1 MPFRFEWYDE
11 SKRAMQY
18 IADGDWNW
26 KDYHQAVRAAAF
38 SLTAVSHPVDSI
50 IDLRNSS
57 RASLPAGASA
67 HIRSFGRVTSARLTG
82 RAAVIGL
89 PAEEADSLGTVAR
102 ADASGPATAL
112 SRFVESDM
120 ELEEL
125 LAEWAANPPA
135 P

>member
-11 SKRAMQY
+11 SKRAMRY
-18 IADGDWNW
+18 IAEGQWNW
-26 KDYHQAVRAAAF
+26 KDYHQAARAAAF
-38 SLTAVSHPVDSI
+38 SLTAVEHPVDSI

-82 RAAVIGL
+82 RAAIIGL
-89 PAEEADSLGTVAR
+89 PAGEAETLG
-102 ADASGPATAL
+102 L
-112 SRFVESDM
+112 SPVRTLQTSDGFVQFVKSDM

>member
-18 IADGDWNW
+18 IAEGDWNW

-50 IDLRNSS
+50 IDLRKSS

-82 RAAVIGL
+82 RAAIIGL
-89 PAEEADSLGTVAR
+89 PAGEAETLG
-102 ADASGPATAL
+102 L
-112 SRFVESDM
+112 SPVRTLQTSDGFVQFVKSDM
-120 ELEEL
+120 EFEEL